1 MTSLIAL
8 AKRLRGDNLAWRI
21 SRQQTTRLADLAT
34 RVDALEAQLRL
45 LRISSAQ
52 GMAKLESQLQ
62 RLVEAYETRPA
73 ADPEPGTSDP
83 GAWASEAQLGELSFH
98 ARNHSYR
105 GNDTVWWS
113 AVEADWLALGLD
125 RRSWAGKT
133 VLDVGAGS
141 RLRTLWFEDVEI
153 IVVEPLADRF
163 LAEVPFC
170 DLDRATEVHAVPG
183 ETYVRDLAGR
193 ADVVVSIN
201 ALDHGYDMAA
211 SVSNIRRYL
220 KPDGIA
226 LLSFDLHDTVSDH
239 MHPMVVTHQMML
251 RHLRPGGIRGHQDR

>member
-1 MTSLIAL
+1 M
-8 AKRLRGDNLAWRI
+8 
-21 SRQQTTRLADLAT
+21 
-34 RVDALEAQLRL
+34 
-45 LRISSAQ
+45 
-52 GMAKLESQLQ
+52 
-62 RLVEAYETRPA
+62 
-73 ADPEPGTSDP
+73 
-83 GAWASEAQLGELSFH
+83 
-98 ARNHSYR
+98 
-105 GNDTVWWS
+105 
-113 AVEADWLALGLD
+113 
-125 RRSWAGKT
+125 
-133 VLDVGAGS
+133 LDVGAGS

-163 LAEVPFC
+163 LGEVPFC

-211 SVSNIRRYL
+211 SVGNIRRYL

-239 MHPMVVTHQMML
+239 MHPMVVTHPMML
-251 RHLRPGGIRGHQDR
+251 DIFAQVGFEVTRTDERRRHHGGSGPGARSYWLRPTALARSEPASQRWSDAEPAHDCATS